1 MHAVLGCW
9 IPITHHYTLPILL
22 TTSQG
27 NTPNISSGK
36 RHFIDTLITAV
47 KTQKRLITR
56 NTKQIY
62 FKIGDQAIL
71 RMKTIQY
78 AKFGP
83 SSRGNLYT
91 NLPTPS
97 IQKLWSHINGDAVH
111 VTVRKTKNY
120 IPKYTHNCIR
130 HAPDEENSQYT
141 PQCCLSLGGGVIS
154 YRSFIKLTTKSAP
167 PVKDEWEIEEILAN
181 R

>member
-9 IPITHHYTLPILL
+9 IPITHHYALPILP

-36 RHFIDTLITAV
+36 RHFVDTLITAV

-56 NTKQIY
+56 NTNQIY

-91 NLPTPS
+91 NLPTP
-97 IQKLWSHINGDAVH
+97 QF
-111 VTVRKTKNY
+111 KNY
-120 IPKYTHNCIR
+120 DRNLWRRRSCHGTENKKLYPKVY
-130 HAPDEENSQYT
+130 SQLHTSCSRRRKFAIYLFESWGRG
-141 PQCCLSLGGGVIS
+141 PVIS
-154 YRSFIKLTTKSAP
+154 YRSFIKLTTKSAS

>member
-9 IPITHHYTLPILL
+9 IPITHHYALPILP

-83 SSRGNLYT
+83 SSRGNLCT

-97 IQKLWSHINGDAVH
+97 IQKLWSQFMA
-111 VTVRKTKNY
+111 T
-120 IPKYTHNCIR
+120 PFMSR
-130 HAPDEENSQYT
+130 HGKQKIISQ
-141 PQCCLSLGGGVIS
+141 SI
-154 YRSFIKLTTKSAP
+154 LTTAYVMLPK
-167 PVKDEWEIEEILAN
+167 KKIRNILVWVLGEGP
-181 R
+181 RDLIQKLY